1 MRMGKDE
8 RKITME
14 IVMIG
19 YTGLAEGL
27 RMIRENKEQLGKRYA
42 DGYLR
47 EMLEDE
53 EILRQTRE
61 QADALL
67 EDPDVRLRSLGAAKG
82 EEENEEQKGLD
93 EGMLVELTDG
103 LYAALWNLGEMGKCG
118 LTVELSAIPLR
129 QGTVE
134 VCNELDV
141 NPYEI
146 PSPGCFLYLS
156 SNGYRKVLELREAGI
171 PAFLIGTTTAE
182 KARVITRG
190 EEKRYMDKIRP
201 EK

>member
-1 MRMGKDE
+1 
-8 RKITME
+8 ME

-19 YTGLAEGL
+19 YAGLAEGL
-27 RMIRENKEQLGKRYA
+27 RMIRENKDQLRKRYA
-42 DGYLR
+42 EGYLR

-53 EILRQTRE
+53 EILRQMKE
-61 QADALL
+61 QVDGLL
-67 EDPDVRLRSLGAAKG
+67 ETSDVRLRNPGDQAG
-82 EEENEEQKGLD
+82 EEEERGLE

-146 PSPGCFLYLS
+146 PSPGSFLYLS
-156 SNGYRKVLELREAGI
+156 SNGYRKALEFKEAGI

>member
-1 MRMGKDE
+1 
-8 RKITME
+8 ME

-19 YTGLAEGL
+19 YAGLSEGL
-27 RMIRENKEQLGKRYA
+27 RMIRENMDQLKKRYA
-42 DGYLR
+42 EGYLR

-53 EILRQTRE
+53 EILRQTGE
-61 QADALL
+61 QVKALSGP
-67 EDPDVRLRSLGAAKG
+67 EEGRL
-82 EEENEEQKGLD
+82 
-93 EGMLVELTDG
+93 MELTDG
-103 LYAALWNLGEMGKCG
+103 LYAALWNLGETENCG
-118 LTVELSAIPLR
+118 LTVELSAIPIR

-146 PSPGCFLYLS
+146 PSPGSFLYLS
-156 SNGYRKVLELREAGI
+156 ENGYRKVLEFKEAGI

-190 EEKRYMDKIRP
+190 EERRYM
-201 EK
+201 EKTRVNM

>member
-1 MRMGKDE
+1 
-8 RKITME
+8 ME

-19 YTGLAEGL
+19 YTGLSEGL
-27 RMIRENKEQLGKRYA
+27 RMIRENQEQLKKRYA

-53 EILRQTRE
+53 EILKQTGE
-61 QADALL
+61 QVEALL
-67 EDPDVRLRSLGAAKG
+67 KTPEVRLRNPGDQTG
-82 EEENEEQKGLD
+82 EEEDRGLE
-93 EGMLVELTDG
+93 EGMLIELTDG
-103 LYAALWNLGEMGKCG
+103 LYAALWNIGEMEKCG
-118 LTVELSAIPLR
+118 LTVELSAIPIR

-134 VCNELDV
+134 VCNEMDV

-146 PSPGCFLYLS
+146 PSPGSYLYLS
-156 SNGYRKVLELREAGI
+156 TNGYRKVLEWKEAGI
-171 PAFLIGTTTAE
+171 PVFLIGTTTAE

>member
-1 MRMGKDE
+1 
-8 RKITME
+8 ME

-19 YTGLAEGL
+19 YTGLSEGL
-27 RMIRENKEQLGKRYA
+27 RMIRENQEQLKKRYA

-53 EILRQTRE
+53 KILKQTRE
-61 QADALL
+61 QVNALL
-67 EDPDVRLRSLGAAKG
+67 
-82 EEENEEQKGLD
+82 GLE
-93 EGMLVELTDG
+93 EGMLIELTDG
-103 LYAALWNLGEMGKCG
+103 LYAALWNIGEMEKCG
-118 LTVELSAIPLR
+118 LTVELSAIPIR

-134 VCNELDV
+134 VCNEMDV

-146 PSPGCFLYLS
+146 PSPGSYLYLS
-156 SNGYRKVLELREAGI
+156 TNGYRKVLEWKEAGI
-171 PAFLIGTTTAE
+171 PVFLIGTTTAE

>member
-1 MRMGKDE
+1 
-8 RKITME
+8 ME

-19 YTGLAEGL
+19 YTGLSEGL
-27 RMIRENKEQLGKRYA
+27 RMIRENQEQLKKRYA

-53 EILRQTRE
+53 KILKQTRE
-61 QADALL
+61 QVNSLL
-67 EDPDVRLRSLGAAKG
+67 
-82 EEENEEQKGLD
+82 GLE
-93 EGMLVELTDG
+93 EGMLIELTDG
-103 LYAALWNLGEMGKCG
+103 LYAALWNIGEMEKCG
-118 LTVELSAIPLR
+118 LTVELSAIPIR

-134 VCNELDV
+134 VCNEMDV

-146 PSPGCFLYLS
+146 PSPGSYLYLS
-156 SNGYRKVLELREAGI
+156 TNGYRKVLEWKEAGI